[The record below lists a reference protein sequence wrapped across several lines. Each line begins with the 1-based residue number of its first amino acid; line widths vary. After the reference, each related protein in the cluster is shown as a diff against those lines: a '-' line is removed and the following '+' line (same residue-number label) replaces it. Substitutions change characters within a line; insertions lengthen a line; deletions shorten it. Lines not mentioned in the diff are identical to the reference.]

1 MHLLILPFLISGLT
15 AKIFNNKLK
24 NKSLNSTNKINE
36 LVTNTTDSG
45 KRNEFKQIT
54 EGNK

>member
-1 MHLLILPFLISGLT
+1 MHFLIFPFLISGLT

-24 NKSLNSTNKINE
+24 NKSLNSINKINE

-45 KRNEFKQIT
+45 KRNELKQLT
-54 EGNK
+54 KGNQ